1 MQPNPFLIRHHF
13 DDIDDFSQTARA
25 WNLNIDQLERG
36 KFKADLLQFGTR
48 DIVIAHAD
56 FYPGTYQRGEP
67 PAGLKTFAILADPLC
82 HLTWRRKKI
91 PANAVMAFPPGA
103 ELDAVSQRGK
113 FEIFTLS
120 FTDEL
125 LADVCQS
132 LGFREEKKLLN
143 TKGVIA
149 VKAQVMNELRLFLH
163 QISSELR
170 ERMVKIKILPR
181 TYELEFNLARNL
193 LTALSCSQEKM
204 PRRHLRT
211 RDIALKRVEDYLG
224 AFPNLPHTVRDI
236 CRVASVS
243 ERTMEYA
250 FRERFGIAPKSYLL
264 ALRLNGVRREL
275 KNSATTFSTITDL
288 ATKWGFWHMSQF
300 AADYKRLFGELPSE
314 TIRKNRFESRMI

>member
-25 WNLNIDQLERG
+25 WNLIIDQLERG

-48 DIVIAHAD
+48 DVVIAHAD

-120 FTDEL
+120 FSDEL

-163 QISSELR
+163 QISRVLR
-170 ERMVKIKILPR
+170 EKMVKIKILPR

-211 RDIALKRVEDYLG
+211 RDIALKRVEDYLE

-250 FRERFGIAPKSYLL
+250 FRERFGISPKSYLL
-264 ALRLNGVRREL
+264 AKRLNGVRREL
-275 KNSATTFSTITDL
+275 KNGDPVSATITNL
-288 ATKWGFWHMSQF
+288 ATQWGFWHMGQF
-300 AADYKRLFGELPSE
+300 AKDYRKFFGELPSE
-314 TIRKNRFESRMI
+314 TIGKKKLKSQRV